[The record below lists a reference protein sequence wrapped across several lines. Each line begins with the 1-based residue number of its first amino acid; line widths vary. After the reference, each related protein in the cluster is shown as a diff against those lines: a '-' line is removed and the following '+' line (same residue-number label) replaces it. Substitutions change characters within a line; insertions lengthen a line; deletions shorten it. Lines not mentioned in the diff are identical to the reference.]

1 MKIVVYRFML
11 LIDGCGFLQSVTMRY
26 KISAKP
32 KGAPEEPTH
41 MDGDGEWTVF
51 DAHFSGGFVV
61 LLRPI
66 DVLRPEL

>member
-1 MKIVVYRFML
+1 MDAGFFSRL
-11 LIDGCGFLQSVTMRY
+11 LCGIKSPQSR
-26 KISAKP
+26 KELLSK
-32 KGAPEEPTH
+32 EPTH

>member
-1 MKIVVYRFML
+1 ML

-26 KISAKP
+26 IKSPQSRKELLS
-32 KGAPEEPTH
+32 KEPTH